1 MRILIITDS
10 IPRADFDSGYRR
22 LAALMEHMG
31 KQHSLSLFARHI
43 RENVPERER
52 AARHMHSIGVGQV
65 WEGEWLLPHVLRK
78 HRFDLA
84 IFHYY
89 AAAVWGM
96 EPFRRANPGARVIVD
111 SGDLHYIRE
120 ETAAAIGAV
129 TREHAAAVRKT
140 ESGIYQNADL
150 VMTNSGEDDA
160 IFRREF
166 PGTPSVMVAN
176 MVPMRPRPKQAR
188 AAQLFFV
195 GNFFHKPNVDGI
207 VWFCESILP
216 LVLQKRPDTIL
227 EIGGRNPP
235 PELAKLPSAAAIKA
249 LGWIP
254 DTNPHLDAARIVI
267 APLRFGGGMKGK
279 VTESLASAVPTVT
292 TTFGAQGFN
301 ATNGVHLRVE
311 DEPAAH
317 AAAIVDVLNH
327 EEAAEKMGIAG
338 QELVRAL
345 CSPEVVQQKLD
356 EALAAVARATPK
368 PARAPGSRFQFVIG
382 SLALDFARRL
392 QRFGAKKVGLE

>member
-22 LAALMEHMG
+22 LAAMMEHMG
-31 KQHSLSLFARHI
+31 KQHSLALIARHI
-43 RENVPERER
+43 RENIPERDR
-52 AARHMHSIGVGQV
+52 AAQHMRSIGVTQL
-65 WEGEWLLPHVLRK
+65 WEGEWALAHVLRK
-78 HRFDLA
+78 QRFDLA

-89 AAAVWGM
+89 AAAVWAM
-96 EPFRRANPGARVIVD
+96 EPFRRANPGARTIVD

-129 TREHAAAVRKT
+129 TREHAAAVRQT
-140 ESGIYQNADL
+140 ESRVYQAADL
-150 VMTNSGEDDA
+150 VITNSGEDDV

-166 PGTPSVMVAN
+166 PQTPSVMVAN
-176 MVPMRPRPKQAR
+176 MVPMRPRPKMAR
-188 AAQLFFV
+188 ASQLFFV

-207 VWFCESILP
+207 VWFADSILP
-216 LVLQKRPDTIL
+216 LVLQQRPDTIL

-235 PELAKLPSAAAIKA
+235 PELAKLPSASAIRA

-254 DTNPHLDAARIVI
+254 DTNPHLDAARAVI

-311 DEPAAH
+311 DDPAAF
-317 AAAIVDVLNH
+317 AAAVVDVLDR
-327 EEAAEKMGIAG
+327 EDAAEKMGRAG

-345 CSPEVVQQKLD
+345 CSPEVVQQKID
-356 EALAAVARATPK
+356 EALATVARATPK
-368 PARAPGSRFQFVIG
+368 PARRPGSRFQFVLG

-392 QRFGAKKVGLE
+392 QRFGAEKVGLE